1 MSFVLLGSPRCFR
14 EGDGLVSA
22 NIGKIIIR
30 ERKGGKRKS
39 YCKHF
44 SRFFRFV
51 WGIFA
56 IFVPNYFIVMLE
68 QVLRELFI
76 KSFKTLYGQEPP
88 VQQVNFQKT
97 RPEFEGDMTIV
108 VFPFGK
114 LAGRNP
120 EQLANEMGAEM
131 IKESDMIAKFTVVK
145 GFLNLLIS
153 DKFWMDFFKANH
165 EDRSFGRKPVSGK
178 NVVIEYSSPN
188 TNKPLHLGHIRNNL
202 LGWSVSEIMKANGK
216 NVVRVNLVN
225 DRGIH
230 ICKSMLAWQKWG
242 NGCTPESTGKK
253 GDHLIGDF
261 YVLFDKKYKEELK
274 TLLPAN
280 FAELSEKEQEEA
292 KAKAEAESTLMQEA
306 REMLRKWEANDPEVR
321 HLWETMNQWVYDG
334 FDVTYK
340 RLGVSFEKIYY
351 ESQTYLLGKELVQ
364 EGLEKGVLYRRDD
377 NSVWCDLRDEGLDE
391 KLLLR
396 RDGTSVYMTQDL
408 GTAQLRVKE
417 YDPEKLIY
425 VVGNE
430 QIYHFD
436 VLKRVLVRLG
446 REWGN
451 SIEHLSYGMVELPNG
466 KMKSREG
473 TVVDADDLMDE
484 MVATAKAV
492 SDELGKAKD
501 LSPEEADKLYH
512 TIGLGALKYFI
523 LKVDPKKTMLFNP
536 EESIDFNGNTG
547 PFVQYT
553 HARICS
559 VLRKAEEQDIK
570 LESEVKISDL
580 QPKEKEIIVMMY
592 GWPMVLNQAA
602 ENRSPAMVANFIF
615 DLAKEFNQFYQECSI
630 LKEPDAARR
639 MFRLQVC
646 DMVAALLRNASELL
660 GIGMPNRM

>member
-1 MSFVLLGSPRCFR
+1 M
-14 EGDGLVSA
+14 
-22 NIGKIIIR
+22 
-30 ERKGGKRKS
+30 
-39 YCKHF
+39 
-44 SRFFRFV
+44 
-51 WGIFA
+51 
-56 IFVPNYFIVMLE
+56 
-68 QVLRELFI
+68 
-76 KSFKTLYGQEPP
+76 
-88 VQQVNFQKT
+88 QQVNFQKT

-108 VFPFGK
+108 VFPFVK

-131 IKESDMIAKFTVVK
+131 IKESDMIAKFNVVK

-165 EDRSFGRKPVSGK
+165 ENREFGRKPVSGK

-261 YVLFDKKYKEELK
+261 YVLFDKKFKEEVK
-274 TLLPAN
+274 ALLPAD
-280 FAELSEKEQEEA
+280 FDTMDEKAKEEA
-292 KAKAEAESTLMQEA
+292 KAKAEAESPLMQEA

-340 RLGVSFEKIYY
+340 RLGVAFEKIYY

-364 EGLEKGVLYRRDD
+364 EGLDKGVLYRRDD

-451 SIEHLSYGMVELPNG
+451 DIEHLSYGMVELPNG

-484 MVATAKAV
+484 MVATAKGV
-492 SDELGKAKD
+492 SEELGKAKD

-559 VLRKAEEQDIK
+559 VLRKAEEQGIK
-570 LESEVKISDL
+570 LESEVKVSDL

-602 ENRSPAMVANFIF
+602 ETRSPAMVANFIF

-630 LKEPDAARR
+630 LKEPDADRR

>member
-1 MSFVLLGSPRCFR
+1 MICLDWFCPHHPDFALIPTASISILSSFFLFFAPFGSYLL
-14 EGDGLVSA
+14 LLHQ
-22 NIGKIIIR
+22 
-30 ERKGGKRKS
+30 
-39 YCKHF
+39 CKT
-44 SRFFRFV
+44 
-51 WGIFA
+51 
-56 IFVPNYFIVMLE
+56 IVMLE
-68 QVLRELFI
+68 QVLRDLFI

-165 EDRSFGRKPVSGK
+165 ENRSFGRKPVSGK

-230 ICKSMLAWQKWG
+230 ICKSMLAWLKWG

-261 YVLFDKKYKEELK
+261 YVLFDKKFKEEVK
-274 TLLPAN
+274 SLLPADYDT
-280 FAELSEKEQEEA
+280 LDEKAKEEA
-292 KAKAEAESTLMQEA
+292 KAKAEAESKLMQEA
-306 REMLRKWEANDPEVR
+306 REMLVKWEANDPEVR

-340 RLGVSFEKIYY
+340 RMGVAFEKIYY
-351 ESQTYLLGKELVQ
+351 ESQTYLLGKALVQ

-451 SIEHLSYGMVELPNG
+451 DIEHLSYGMVELPNG

-559 VLRKAEEQDIK
+559 VLRKAEEQGIK
-570 LESEVKISDL
+570 LESEVKVSDL

-630 LKEPDAARR
+630 LKEPDADRR

>member
-1 MSFVLLGSPRCFR
+1 
-14 EGDGLVSA
+14 
-22 NIGKIIIR
+22 
-30 ERKGGKRKS
+30 
-39 YCKHF
+39 
-44 SRFFRFV
+44 
-51 WGIFA
+51 
-56 IFVPNYFIVMLE
+56 MLE
-68 QVLRELFI
+68 EVLRQLFI
-76 KSFKTLYGQEPP
+76 KSFKNLYGQEPP

-108 VFPFGK
+108 VFPFVK

-120 EQLANEMGAEM
+120 EQLANEMGAEI
-131 IKESDMIAKFTVVK
+131 IKESDMIAKFNVVK

-165 EDRSFGRKPVSGK
+165 ENREFGRKPVSGK
-178 NVVIEYSSPN
+178 AVVIEYSSPN

-274 TLLPAN
+274 TLLPEN
-280 FAELSEKEQEEA
+280 FATLSEKEQEEA

-321 HLWETMNQWVYDG
+321 HLWEMMNQWVYDG

-340 RLGVSFEKIYY
+340 RLGVAFEKIYY
-351 ESQTYLLGKELVQ
+351 ESQTYLLGKALVQ

-408 GTAQLRVKE
+408 GTAQLRYNE

-451 SIEHLSYGMVELPNG
+451 DIEHLSYGMVELPNG

-501 LSPEEADKLYH
+501 LSPEDADKLYH

-559 VLRKAEEQDIK
+559 VLRKAEEQGIK
-570 LESEVKISDL
+570 LESEVKVGDL

-630 LKEPDAARR
+630 LKEPDVDRR

>member
-1 MSFVLLGSPRCFR
+1 
-14 EGDGLVSA
+14 
-22 NIGKIIIR
+22 
-30 ERKGGKRKS
+30 
-39 YCKHF
+39 
-44 SRFFRFV
+44 
-51 WGIFA
+51 
-56 IFVPNYFIVMLE
+56 MLE

-165 EDRSFGRKPVSGK
+165 ENRSFGRKPVSGK

-280 FAELSEKEQEEA
+280 FAELTEKEQEEA

-559 VLRKAEEQDIK
+559 VLRKAEEQGIK
-570 LESEVKISDL
+570 LESEVKVSDL

-630 LKEPDAARR
+630 LKEPDADRR

-660 GIGMPNRM
+660 GIGMPERM

>member
-1 MSFVLLGSPRCFR
+1 
-14 EGDGLVSA
+14 
-22 NIGKIIIR
+22 
-30 ERKGGKRKS
+30 
-39 YCKHF
+39 
-44 SRFFRFV
+44 
-51 WGIFA
+51 
-56 IFVPNYFIVMLE
+56 MLE
-68 QVLRELFI
+68 EVLRQLFI
-76 KSFKTLYGQEPP
+76 KSFKTLYGQEPL

-108 VFPFGK
+108 VFPFVK

-131 IKESDMIAKFTVVK
+131 IKESDMIAKFNVVK

-165 EDRSFGRKPVSGK
+165 ENREFGRKPVSGK

-216 NVVRVNLVN
+216 RVVRVNLVN

-230 ICKSMLAWQKWG
+230 ICKSMLAWLKWG

-261 YVLFDKKYKEELK
+261 YVLFDKKFKEEVK
-274 TLLPAN
+274 SLLPADYDT
-280 FAELSEKEQEEA
+280 LDEKAKEEA
-292 KAKAEAESTLMQEA
+292 KAKAEAESKLMQEA
-306 REMLRKWEANDPEVR
+306 REMLVKWEANDPEVR

-351 ESQTYLLGKELVQ
+351 ESQTYLLGKALVQ

-451 SIEHLSYGMVELPNG
+451 DIEHLSYGMVELPNG

-559 VLRKAEEQDIK
+559 VLRKAEEQGIK
-570 LESEVKISDL
+570 LESEVKVGDL

-592 GWPMVLNQAA
+592 GWPMVLNLAA
-602 ENRSPAMVANFIF
+602 ENRSPAMIANFIF

-630 LKEPDAARR
+630 LKEPDADRR

-660 GIGMPNRM
+660 GIGMPERM

>member
-1 MSFVLLGSPRCFR
+1 
-14 EGDGLVSA
+14 
-22 NIGKIIIR
+22 
-30 ERKGGKRKS
+30 
-39 YCKHF
+39 
-44 SRFFRFV
+44 
-51 WGIFA
+51 
-56 IFVPNYFIVMLE
+56 MLE
-68 QVLRELFI
+68 EILRQLFI
-76 KSFKTLYGQEPP
+76 KSFKNLYNQDAP

-97 RPEFEGDMTIV
+97 RPEFEGDLTIV
-108 VFPFGK
+108 VFPFLK

-131 IKESDMIAKFTVVK
+131 MKESEMIAKFNVVK
-145 GFLNLLIS
+145 GFLNILIS
-153 DKFWMDFFKANH
+153 DNYWLGFFADNH
-165 EDRSFGRKPVSGK
+165 NKELFGRKEITGRPV
-178 NVVIEYSSPN
+178 VVEYSSPN

-202 LGWSVSEIMKANGK
+202 LGWSVSEIMKANGQ

-230 ICKSMLAWQKWG
+230 ICKSMLAWKKWG
-242 NGCTPESTGKK
+242 NACTPESAGKK

-261 YVLFDKKYKEELK
+261 YVMFDKEFKKEVK
-274 TLLPAN
+274 ALLPEN
-280 FAELSEKEQEEA
+280 YDLLDEKAQEEA
-292 KAKAEAESTLMQEA
+292 KAKAEAESPLMQEA
-306 REMLRKWEANDPEVR
+306 REMLRKWEAGDAEVR
-321 HLWETMNQWVYDG
+321 QLWEMMNQWVYDG

-340 RLGVSFEKIYY
+340 RLGVEFEKIYY
-351 ESQTYLLGKELVQ
+351 ESQTYLLGKSLVQ

-446 REWGN
+446 REWGK

-501 LSPEEADKLYH
+501 LSAEEADKLYH

-536 EESIDFNGNTG
+536 SESIDFNGNTG

-559 VLRKAEEQDIK
+559 VLRKAAEQGIVMEKD
-570 LESEVKISDL
+570 VKVADL
-580 QPKEKEIIVMMY
+580 LPKEKEIIVMMY

-602 ENRSPAMVANFIF
+602 ENRSPAMIANFIF

-630 LKEPDAARR
+630 LKEENADRR
-639 MFRLQVC
+639 MFRLQIC
-646 DMVAALLRNASELL
+646 EMVSALLRNASELL

>member
-1 MSFVLLGSPRCFR
+1 
-14 EGDGLVSA
+14 
-22 NIGKIIIR
+22 
-30 ERKGGKRKS
+30 
-39 YCKHF
+39 
-44 SRFFRFV
+44 
-51 WGIFA
+51 
-56 IFVPNYFIVMLE
+56 MLE
-68 QVLRELFI
+68 EVLRQLFI
-76 KSFKTLYGQEPP
+76 KSFASLYGQEPP
-88 VQQVNFQKT
+88 AQQVNFQKT

-108 VFPFGK
+108 VFPFVK

-131 IKESDMIAKFTVVK
+131 IKESDMIAKFNVVK

-165 EDRSFGRKPVSGK
+165 ENREFGRKPVSGK

-216 NVVRVNLVN
+216 RVVRVNLVN

-230 ICKSMLAWQKWG
+230 ICKSMLAWLKWG

-261 YVLFDKKYKEELK
+261 YVLFDKKFKEEVK
-274 TLLPAN
+274 SLLPDN
-280 FAELSEKEQEEA
+280 YDTLDEKAKEEA

-306 REMLRKWEANDPEVR
+306 REMLVKWEANDPEVR
-321 HLWETMNQWVYDG
+321 QLWEMMNQWVYNG

-340 RLGVSFEKIYY
+340 RMGVAFEKIYY
-351 ESQTYLLGKELVQ
+351 ESQTYLLGKALVQ
-364 EGLEKGVLYRRDD
+364 EGLEKGVLYRRPD

-451 SIEHLSYGMVELPNG
+451 DIEHLSYGMVELPNG

-559 VLRKAEEQDIK
+559 VLRKAEEQGIR
-570 LESEVKISDL
+570 LESEVKVSDL

-602 ENRSPAMVANFIF
+602 ENRSPAMIANFIF

-630 LKEPDAARR
+630 LKEPEADRR

>member
-1 MSFVLLGSPRCFR
+1 
-14 EGDGLVSA
+14 
-22 NIGKIIIR
+22 
-30 ERKGGKRKS
+30 
-39 YCKHF
+39 
-44 SRFFRFV
+44 
-51 WGIFA
+51 
-56 IFVPNYFIVMLE
+56 MLE
-68 QVLRELFI
+68 EVLRQLFI
-76 KSFKTLYGQEPP
+76 KSFKSLYGQEPP

-108 VFPFGK
+108 VFPFVK

-131 IKESDMIAKFTVVK
+131 IKESDMIAKFNVVK

-165 EDRSFGRKPVSGK
+165 ENREFGRKPVSGK
-178 NVVIEYSSPN
+178 AVVIEYSSPN

-274 TLLPAN
+274 TLLPENYAT
-280 FAELSEKEQEEA
+280 LSEKEQEEA

-306 REMLRKWEANDPEVR
+306 REMLRKWEANDPDVR

-340 RLGVSFEKIYY
+340 RLGVAFEKIYY
-351 ESQTYLLGKELVQ
+351 ESQTYLLGKALVQ

-408 GTAQLRVKE
+408 GTAQLRYNE

-451 SIEHLSYGMVELPNG
+451 DIEHLSYGMVELPNG

-484 MVATAKAV
+484 MVATAKGV
-492 SDELGKAKD
+492 SEELGKAKD

-559 VLRKAEEQDIK
+559 VLRKAEEQGIK
-570 LESEVKISDL
+570 LESEVKVSDL

-630 LKEPDAARR
+630 LKEPDADRR

-646 DMVAALLRNASELL
+646 DMVASLLRNASELL

>member
-1 MSFVLLGSPRCFR
+1 
-14 EGDGLVSA
+14 
-22 NIGKIIIR
+22 
-30 ERKGGKRKS
+30 
-39 YCKHF
+39 
-44 SRFFRFV
+44 
-51 WGIFA
+51 
-56 IFVPNYFIVMLE
+56 MLE
-68 QVLRELFI
+68 EVLRQLFI

-131 IKESDMIAKFTVVK
+131 IKESEMIAKFNVVK

-165 EDRSFGRKPVSGK
+165 ENRAFSRKPVSGK

-216 NVVRVNLVN
+216 KVVRVNLVN

-230 ICKSMLAWQKWG
+230 ICKSMLAWLKWG

-261 YVLFDKKYKEELK
+261 YVLFDKKFKEEVK
-274 TLLPAN
+274 SLLPADYDT
-280 FAELSEKEQEEA
+280 LDEKAKEEA
-292 KAKAEAESTLMQEA
+292 KAKAEAESTLMKEA
-306 REMLRKWEANDPEVR
+306 REMLVKWEANDSEVR

-340 RLGVSFEKIYY
+340 RMGVSFEKIYY
-351 ESQTYLLGKELVQ
+351 ESQTYLLGKALVQ

-451 SIEHLSYGMVELPNG
+451 DIEHLSYGMVELPNG

-536 EESIDFNGNTG
+536 AESIDFNGNTG

-559 VLRKAEEQDIK
+559 VLRKAEEQGIK
-570 LESEVKISDL
+570 LESEVKVNDL

-602 ENRSPAMVANFIF
+602 ENRSPAMIANFIF

-630 LKEPDAARR
+630 LKEPDADRR

>member
-1 MSFVLLGSPRCFR
+1 
-14 EGDGLVSA
+14 
-22 NIGKIIIR
+22 
-30 ERKGGKRKS
+30 
-39 YCKHF
+39 
-44 SRFFRFV
+44 
-51 WGIFA
+51 
-56 IFVPNYFIVMLE
+56 
-68 QVLRELFI
+68 
-76 KSFKTLYGQEPP
+76 
-88 VQQVNFQKT
+88 
-97 RPEFEGDMTIV
+97 MTIV
-108 VFPFGK
+108 VFPFVK

-131 IKESDMIAKFTVVK
+131 IKESDMIAKFNVVK

-153 DKFWMDFFKANH
+153 DKFWMDFFKENH
-165 EDRSFGRKPVSGK
+165 ENREFGRKPVSGK

-216 NVVRVNLVN
+216 KVVRVNLVN

-242 NGCTPESTGKK
+242 DGCTPESTGKK

-274 TLLPAN
+274 TLLPEN
-280 FAELSEKEQEEA
+280 FATLSEKEQEEA

-340 RLGVSFEKIYY
+340 RMGVAFEKIYY

-364 EGLEKGVLYRRDD
+364 EGLDKGVLYRRED

-408 GTAQLRVKE
+408 GTAQLRYNE

-451 SIEHLSYGMVELPNG
+451 DIEHLSYGMVELPNG

-492 SDELGKAKD
+492 SEELGKAKD

-559 VLRKAEEQDIK
+559 VLRKAEEQGIK
-570 LESEVKISDL
+570 LESEVKVSDL

-592 GWPMVLNQAA
+592 GWPMVLNLAA

-630 LKEPDAARR
+630 LKEPDADRR

-646 DMVAALLRNASELL
+646 DMVAALLRNASGLL